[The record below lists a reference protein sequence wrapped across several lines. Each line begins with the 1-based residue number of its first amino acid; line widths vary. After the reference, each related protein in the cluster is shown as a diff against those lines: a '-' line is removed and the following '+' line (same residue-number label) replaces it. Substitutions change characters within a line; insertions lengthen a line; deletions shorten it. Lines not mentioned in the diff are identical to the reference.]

1 VGIRAAVAGATGYA
15 GGEVLRLLAGH
26 PEFEIGPVTANTSA
40 GDRLGALQPH
50 LPDLVDRVV
59 EPTSPRALA
68 GADLVFLALP
78 HGASAPLAAQLPAEL
93 PIVDLGSD
101 HRLADPAAYAS
112 YYGGDHPGAWT
123 YGLPEL
129 RGQRVEVAAATRVAG
144 TGCHAVAAILALAPL
159 VAADLI
165 DRDDV
170 VITSVTGT
178 SGAGRKP
185 EPHLL
190 GAEVMGDLSPYSV
203 GAHRHVPEILQATG
217 LHSLSFTPVLAPL
230 PRGILLT
237 ASAKPARSRLT
248 AEALREVLARAYT
261 AEPFL
266 HVLPE
271 GRWPHTK
278 STLGTNA
285 CHLQATVDAG
295 SGRITVCAAIDNLG
309 KGTAGQA
316 IQCANLM
323 LGLNETAG
331 LTASG
336 VAP

>member
-1 VGIRAAVAGATGYA
+1 
-15 GGEVLRLLAGH
+15 VLRLLASH
-26 PEFEIGPVTANTSA
+26 PEFEIGPVTAQSSA
-40 GDRLGALQPH
+40 GDRLGALQAH
-50 LPDLVDRVV
+50 LPDLADRVV
-59 EPTSPRALA
+59 EPTSPETLA
-68 GADLVFLALP
+68 GADIVFLALP
-78 HGASAPLAAQLPAEL
+78 HGASAPLAARLPAEL

-101 HRLADPAAYAS
+101 HRLANPSAYAT

-129 RGQRVEVAAATRVAG
+129 PGQRVEVAAATRVAG
-144 TGCHAVAAILALAPL
+144 TGCHAVAANLALAPL
-159 VAADLI
+159 VAADLV

-178 SGAGRKP
+178 SGAGRKAV
-185 EPHLL
+185 PHLL
-190 GAEVMGDLSPYSV
+190 GAEVMGDLSAYSV

-217 LHSLSFTPVLAPL
+217 IRSLSLTPVLAPL

-237 ASAKPARSRLT
+237 ASLKPARSGLT
-248 AEALREVLARAYT
+248 ADTVREVLARAY
-261 AEPFL
+261 AGEPFVHIL
-266 HVLPE
+266 RE

-285 CHLQATVDAG
+285 CHIQATVDAG
-295 SGRITVCAAIDNLG
+295 SGRVTVCAAIDNLG

-323 LGLNETAG
+323 LGLDETAG
-331 LTASG
+331 LTTSG